1 MTTAGIRAAVTGAVI
16 SAGIALSPVLLTA
29 CGGTGI
35 TGSGTAATQTRH
47 LDAFSGVDLA
57 ASCNVTIQVGGQP
70 SVVVRADDNLLRHV
84 KTRARAG
91 TLTIWTTG
99 SFTTNSPMSV
109 QISTPSLQAL
119 ALSGSG
125 AITAGNIQAQ
135 RLTVTLSGSGMVRAS
150 GTVTHLDV
158 SLGGSG
164 EAQLGQLAARDVHAI
179 LKGSGRIVTRA
190 TDTLQA
196 SVPGSGTIIY
206 SGHPAHVTTRITGS
220 GTVTRQ

>member
-35 TGSGTAATQTRH
+35 TGSGTAATQARH

-57 ASCNVTIQVGGQP
+57 ASCNVTIQVGGRP

-84 KTRARAG
+84 KTQARAG

-135 RLTVTLSGSGMVRAS
+135 RLAVTLSRSGVVRAS

>member
-16 SAGIALSPVLLTA
+16 SAGIALSPMLLTA

-57 ASCNVTIQVGGQP
+57 ASCNVTIQVGGRP

-164 EAQLGQLAARDVHAI
+164 EAQLGQLAARDVHGI